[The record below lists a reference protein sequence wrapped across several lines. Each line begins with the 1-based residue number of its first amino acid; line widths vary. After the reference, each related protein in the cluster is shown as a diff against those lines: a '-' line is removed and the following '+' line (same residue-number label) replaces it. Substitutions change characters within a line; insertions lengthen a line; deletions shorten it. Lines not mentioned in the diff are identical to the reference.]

1 MNDLYFRSSVYAG
14 ETSDSDLSILP
25 GATQLEHH
33 VPTLSLS
40 ILNQSQS
47 FIGTPTRSS
56 KLSQTVYSELDESQ
70 CYLDETLQDEED
82 SNESDDELVDLLANL
97 VANPPASQQSSHS
110 RSQSSAQTEEKVLSS
125 QELIDEDMFASPL
138 EEEKKETTENPWSPN
153 QSDLSFQGSI
163 IPGSPTSPIIINRTK
178 RSSQKNVL
186 SQTIVSSQDMALSQ
200 HSVLS
205 QHRISSQPNV
215 SSQPSVLSQP
225 NVTSPETLFPQSL
238 DISDREDLIED
249 FDDDELNESLVM
261 SQAVWDSDPF
271 SESVQGLD
279 SSLWGDDA
287 GEDEILRTLDDTCDK

>member
-33 VPTLSLS
+33 VPTLSMS

-56 KLSQTVYSELDESQ
+56 QQSQTVYSELDESQ

-110 RSQSSAQTEEKVLSS
+110 SSQSSAQTEEKVLSS
-125 QELIDEDMFASPL
+125 QELFDEDMFASPL
-138 EEEKKETTENPWSPN
+138 EEEKKETTEHPLSPN

-163 IPGSPTSPIIINRTK
+163 IPGSPTSPIIINRSK
-178 RSSQKNVL
+178 RSSQKNAL
-186 SQTIVSSQDMALSQ
+186 SQTIASSQDMALSQ

-225 NVTSPETLFPQSL
+225 NVTSRETLFPQSL

-279 SSLWGDDA
+279 SSLWGDDD